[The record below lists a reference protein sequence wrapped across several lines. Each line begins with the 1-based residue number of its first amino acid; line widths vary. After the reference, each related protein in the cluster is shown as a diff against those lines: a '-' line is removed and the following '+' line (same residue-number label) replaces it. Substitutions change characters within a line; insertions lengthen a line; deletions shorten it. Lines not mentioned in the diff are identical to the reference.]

1 MAENV
6 ASMPLDVV
14 LTKLIQSYG
23 TTVGRG
29 THCFAVEHLFYVL
42 IADEMNATVET
53 LAQVLPQWAQKVTLK
68 GRHYLKIDKR
78 SEPKVLADKIQEA
91 LEKAMNS

>member
-14 LTKLIQSYG
+14 LTKLTQSYG
-23 TTVGRG
+23 ITVDRG
-29 THCFAVEHLFYVL
+29 ACYFAAEHLFYIL
-42 IADEMNATVET
+42 IAEEMDATVET
-53 LAQVLPQWAQKVTLK
+53 LIQVLPQWVQKVTLK

-78 SEPKVLADKIQEA
+78 SEPKVLAEKIQEA
-91 LEKAMNS
+91 LDEAKNS